1 MAKYLIL
8 NADDYG
14 LCKAAND
21 AVEELFQNGKIKS
34 STIMM
39 PCKSA
44 EDAVKFAIDNP
55 QYAIGIHLTM
65 TSEWND
71 YRWKPLS
78 GGKSLM
84 DEQGFMW
91 HDSRQVG
98 KNADLAE
105 LEAEIRAQV
114 DKAHALGM
122 KPSHLD
128 NHMGSLYGHYTLRFE
143 LLKMTLRVC
152 GDYGYAFRMFTNT
165 DKRLCPAGVPYPAF
179 SVLKY
184 LSKHWGKKYNV
195 IMPDYLLFPDWNAD
209 LRDNGY
215 EHYRETILKI
225 WTDIPDGVTETFI
238 HPCKEDDE
246 LKTIMGSW
254 KYRVWEYNVI
264 NDPETHKYLKEHGVE
279 LISYRDLIKMKS

>member
-55 QYAIGIHLTM
+55 QYAIGVHLTM

-165 DKRLCPAGVPYPAF
+165 DKRLCPVGVPYPAF

-209 LRDNGY
+209 LKDNGY

-254 KYRVWEYNVI
+254 QYRVWEYNVI

>member
-55 QYAIGIHLTM
+55 QYAIGVHLTM

-165 DKRLCPAGVPYPAF
+165 DKRLCPVGVPYPAF

-209 LRDNGY
+209 LKDNGY

>member
-55 QYAIGIHLTM
+55 QYAIGVHLTM

-254 KYRVWEYNVI
+254 QYRVWEYNVI